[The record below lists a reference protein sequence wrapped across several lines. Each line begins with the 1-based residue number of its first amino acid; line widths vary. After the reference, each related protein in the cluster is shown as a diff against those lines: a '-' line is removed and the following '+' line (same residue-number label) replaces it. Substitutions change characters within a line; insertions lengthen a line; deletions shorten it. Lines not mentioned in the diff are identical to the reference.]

1 MNSLDGFEIDKVYGY
16 QIDGLTVETGD
27 LICTTDGNPSV
38 LIGQFWWFVG
48 KLIPGEV
55 DHIVVY
61 VGPKGRCVE
70 AGAKGKVITFSVHD
84 HHWDAASMF
93 AQRNMTDRL
102 YGIAYPLA
110 ERGLS
115 EKDVNRIRVDVAQ
128 YCLRQAKEGKPYNLN
143 FQDCDTEEAFY
154 CSQLAYKA
162 YIRPG
167 INLNTE
173 KGIPN
178 IPFSK
183 NIVFPSEVWHACNKR
198 VRV

>member
-1 MNSLDGFEIDKVYGY
+1 VNALDGFEIDKIYEY

-27 LICTTDGNPSV
+27 LICTVDGNPSV

-70 AGAKGKVITFSVHD
+70 AGAKGKVITFGVHN

-93 AQRNMTDRL
+93 KQRNMTDRL

-115 EKDVNRIRVDVAQ
+115 EKDVNRIRLDVAQ

-143 FQDCDTEEAFY
+143 FQDCDSQEAFY

-162 YIRPG
+162 LYKARDQSQYR
-167 INLNTE
+167 
-173 KGIPN
+173 KGHPEYSI
-178 IPFSK
+178 FQK
-183 NIVFPSEVWHACNKR
+183 YR
-198 VRV
+198 VPD